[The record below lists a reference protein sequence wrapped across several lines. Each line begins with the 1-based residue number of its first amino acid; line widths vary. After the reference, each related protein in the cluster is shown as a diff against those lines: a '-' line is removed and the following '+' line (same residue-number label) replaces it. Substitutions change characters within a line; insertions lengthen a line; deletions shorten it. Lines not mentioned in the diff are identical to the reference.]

1 MAAGFLR
8 GNLGAVEEA
17 EGGLPSLWMTS
28 SHSAQKGSP
37 FVYSYQQSSQGC
49 GALAHTCAEFLGVW
63 FTKPLA
69 PWVIDR

>member
-28 SHSAQKGSP
+28 SHPAQKGSP
-37 FVYSYQQSSQGC
+37 FVYSYRQSSQGC
-49 GALAHTCAEFLGVW
+49 GALVHTCAEFLGVSGLRSHW
-63 FTKPLA
+63 LPE
-69 PWVIDR
+69 